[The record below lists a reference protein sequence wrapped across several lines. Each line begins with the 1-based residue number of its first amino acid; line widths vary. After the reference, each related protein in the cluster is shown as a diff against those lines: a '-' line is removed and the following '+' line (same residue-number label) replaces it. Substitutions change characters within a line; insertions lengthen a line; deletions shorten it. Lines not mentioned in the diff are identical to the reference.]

1 MELGNDSSRKIW
13 PQVSPLSVA
22 VKWWLSGIIFFID
35 RSRSWGSSGSSA
47 HLCGF
52 SKVATSGQP
61 FSSGPKGMTWNRDP
75 GGISGTL
82 SSFRSHTTPLMPYLI
97 FIFIFYNLFIYFL
110 ATLGLHCFAWAFS
123 VCGKQGCFL
132 LLRSTCCRSVSFSGF
147 GLRAVERTFSSF
159 VWA

>member
-35 RSRSWGSSGSSA
+35 RSRSWGSSGSSVN
-47 HLCGF
+47 LCGF

-61 FSSGPKGMTWNRDP
+61 FSSGPKGMTSNRDP

-82 SSFRSHTTPLMPYLI
+82 SNFRSHTAPLMHYLI
-97 FIFIFYNLFIYFL
+97 FKFFFLQFIYLLFGYTGSSLLYMGFL
-110 ATLGLHCFAWAFS
+110 FAASRGASHCYGA
-123 VCGKQGCFL
+123 
-132 LLRSTCCRSVSFSGF
+132 
-147 GLRAVERTFSSF
+147 RAVG
-159 VWA
+159 V

>member
-13 PQVSPLSVA
+13 PKVSPLSDA

-35 RSRSWGSSGSSA
+35 RSHSWGSSGSSV

-61 FSSGPKGMTWNRDP
+61 FNSGPKGMTSNRDP

-82 SSFRSHTTPLMPYLI
+82 SSFRSHTTPLLHNLI
-97 FIFIFYNLFIYFL
+97 FNFFFFTMYLFTFWLHWVFIALH
-110 ATLGLHCFAWAFS
+110 GLSLVAASRGASHCYGAQT
-123 VCGKQGCFL
+123 VG
-132 LLRSTCCRSVSFSGF
+132 V
-147 GLRAVERTFSSF
+147 
-159 VWA
+159 